1 MVDND
6 KPLRETLI
14 AISQEMFP
22 HQFLEKVFYG
32 KAIDRFY
39 EDLEESQK
47 SQLRADV
54 KNLDEQTED
63 SFLELSKKNR
73 LDALMRNE
81 HTEFFRNFHRS
92 TLRYLYNDPDVW
104 AFFGYEGPS
113 ARHGGYLKRGFD
125 DASWIPEE

>member
-6 KPLRETLI
+6 KHLRETLI

-81 HTEFFRNFHRS
+81 HTEFFRNFHRAA
-92 TLRYLYNDPDVW
+92 LRYLYNDPDVW
-104 AFFGYEGPS
+104 TFFGYEGPS
-113 ARHGGYLKRGFD
+113 AHHGGYLKRGFD
-125 DASWIPEE
+125 DASWIPDE